1 MMIMFTGPLFSV
13 LSMSARLVKSLL
25 ILYSCLLFSLCSV
38 IPPEEKEGMSRYR
51 VTFIM
56 HLTSAIGLVRRK
68 TFILD

>member
-13 LSMSARLVKSLL
+13 LSMSARVKSLL

-51 VTFIM
+51 VAFIM